1 MRLFIT
7 ICFLFVDTIAF
18 SNESVSVDTVFFY
31 PTSISI
37 DEAKTESLNRCR
49 KIAIEKVVPK
59 KTIIAGNAILEK
71 MESDGQYHENAAFT
85 SFHNSTSIGYIVD
98 ENVVKSNP
106 ETFAD
111 NGFNYRIVY
120 KAEVEIP
127 KGERDPSV
135 GLEFWPNSKSMN
147 DGEALILNAKSTID
161 GFIYILHFMPDQSV
175 EIMFPNQYIPNNQLI
190 KNEIKKFPEDERI
203 KIRLT
208 ALRNQP
214 MTAETFYAVFCKTD
228 IPEMK
233 NVVEVSSEAGRLSAG
248 DNTFQQF
255 QSILA
260 KVPIST
266 RIEAA
271 CQVIVV
277 PNDQ

>member
-1 MRLFIT
+1 LRLFIT

-127 KGERDPSV
+127 KGGRDPSV

-147 DGEALILNAKSTID
+147 DGEELILNAKSTID

-208 ALRNQP
+208 ALPNQP

>member
-1 MRLFIT
+1 MFSIAVSGETVT
-7 ICFLFVDTIAF
+7 ID
-18 SNESVSVDTVFFY
+18 SVFFY
-31 PTSISI
+31 PTSISF
-37 DEAKTESLNRCR
+37 DEAKIESLNRCR

-71 MESDGQYHENAAFT
+71 MESNGIYKENAAFT

-127 KGERDPSV
+127 QGERDPSV

-175 EIMFPNQYIPNNQLI
+175 EIMFPNQYLPDNQLI
-190 KNEIKKFPEDERI
+190 KNELKKFPEDERI

-208 ALRNQP
+208 ALPNQP

>member
-1 MRLFIT
+1 
-7 ICFLFVDTIAF
+7 
-18 SNESVSVDTVFFY
+18 
-31 PTSISI
+31 
-37 DEAKTESLNRCR
+37 
-49 KIAIEKVVPK
+49 
-59 KTIIAGNAILEK
+59 
-71 MESDGQYHENAAFT
+71 
-85 SFHNSTSIGYIVD
+85 
-98 ENVVKSNP
+98 
-106 ETFAD
+106 
-111 NGFNYRIVY
+111 
-120 KAEVEIP
+120 
-127 KGERDPSV
+127 
-135 GLEFWPNSKSMN
+135 
-147 DGEALILNAKSTID
+147 
-161 GFIYILHFMPDQSV
+161 
-175 EIMFPNQYIPNNQLI
+175 LI

-208 ALRNQP
+208 ALPNQP